1 MSALVIGHRGAP
13 GHLAEHTLASYRLA
27 VRLGAD
33 ALETDLVMS
42 RDGVLVVRHEPEL
55 SRTTD
60 VARRPEFAARRTTKH
75 IDGRAATGWFVDD
88 FTLAELRTLNAP
100 GPGDLIPT
108 FDELLLL
115 VRDESARTGRA
126 IGLHVEVK
134 HPAYFA
140 SVGLPMDA
148 AVLGTL
154 RDHGLDQP
162 GHGVWVQSFDDR
174 FLRRLKQS
182 TPLPL
187 VPLVQLVEPGRRF
200 RCDEVASYAAALGP
214 SQGAVLRADR
224 MPTGL
229 VAEAH
234 QAGLAVFAW
243 TLRGDVEQ
251 ARRFF
256 AAGVDGVFTDYA
268 DRAVTALGRLVPSA

>member
-13 GHLAEHTLASYRLA
+13 GHLPEHTLASYRLA

-42 RDGVLVVRHEPEL
+42 RDGILVVRHEPEL

-60 VARRPEFAARRTTKH
+60 VARRPEFAARRTTKF
-75 IDGRAATGWFVDD
+75 IDGRTTTGWFVDD
-88 FTLAELRTLNAP
+88 FTLAELRTLHAP
-100 GPGDLIPT
+100 GPGDRIPT

-115 VRDESARTGRA
+115 VRDESVRAGRP

-134 HPAYFA
+134 HPSWFA
-140 SVGLPMDA
+140 GAGLPMGA

-154 RDHGLDQP
+154 RDHGLDRP
-162 GHGVWVQSFDDR
+162 GEGVWVQSFDDL
-174 FLRRLKQS
+174 FLRQLS
-182 TPLPL
+182 PATAL
-187 VPLVQLVEPGRRF
+187 PLVQLVAPGQRF
-200 RCDEVASYAAALGP
+200 TCHEVASYADAVGP
-214 SQGAVLRADR
+214 SRTAVLFGDR

-234 QAGLAVFAW
+234 QAGLAVFVW
-243 TLRGDVEQ
+243 TLRGDEEQ

-268 DRAVTALGRLVPSA
+268 DRAVAAQRLLAPIA

>member
-13 GHLAEHTLASYRLA
+13 GHRAEHTLASYRLA

-88 FTLAELRTLNAP
+88 FTLAELNTLRAP
-100 GPGDLIPT
+100 GLGDRIPT

-115 VRDESARTGRA
+115 VRDESARAGRA

-140 SVGLPMDA
+140 SVGLPMGA

-154 RDHGLDQP
+154 RDHGLDRP

-174 FLRRLKQS
+174 FLRRLTQATS
-182 TPLPL
+182 L
-187 VPLVQLVEPGRRF
+187 PLVQLVEPGRRF
-200 RCDEVASYAAALGP
+200 RCDDVASYAAALGP
-214 SQGAVLRADR
+214 SRGAVLRADR

-268 DRAVTALGRLVPSA
+268 DRAVAALGRLVPSA